1 MSRLDIAAANEPD
14 ELGRDE
20 ARGTAGRRSMTL
32 DAATSLGTMNRRDRL
47 GNLVAFAAA
56 AVAWLVVG
64 IVVTTRDP
72 IREPDAGLLGAG
84 AIGIAF
90 GLTAI
95 PLFWLAA
102 YRAASTGRV
111 SRLVGAGRSPRGVGC
126 DRRGAVRRAPDPGS
140 LSAAHR
146 AVRAHDGRD
155 RRGDPVGGA
164 LTWRSTSNPGWTL
177 KRHRQNRSR
186 T

>member
-1 MSRLDIAAANEPD
+1 VNRLDIAAANEPD

-20 ARGTAGRRSMTL
+20 ARATAGRRSMTL

-47 GNLVAFAAA
+47 GNLMAFAAA

-84 AIGIAF
+84 AIGIAC

-102 YRAASTGRV
+102 YARRRRVAYRGSWVRAV
-111 SRLVGAGRSPRGVGC
+111 
-126 DRRGAVRRAPDPGS
+126 RRGAWVAIVVALFVALRIQGAFQLPIALFVLTMVVIAEAT
-140 LSAAHR
+140 LSVER
-146 AVRAHDGRD
+146 
-155 RRGDPVGGA
+155 
-164 LTWRSTSNPGWTL
+164 
-177 KRHRQNRSR
+177 
-186 T
+186 